1 MGVDSA
7 LAMGTGGYREAGLRR
22 SRPSLRWSLDNAFGF
37 DLHGTARAVGAL
49 VIGVTGGVEAVLSE
63 RTYAGHE
70 PHPVSLDAARHTN
83 VEPPAALQKRAV
95 G

>member
-1 MGVDSA
+1 
-7 LAMGTGGYREAGLRR
+7 MGTRGVPRGRIAAITALVAR
-22 SRPSLRWSLDNAFGF
+22 SLGNAFGF

-49 VIGVTGGVEAVLSE
+49 VIGVTGGVGAVLSE

-70 PHPVSLDAARHTN
+70 PQSRLLDAARQTN
-83 VEPPAALQKRAV
+83 VEPPAALQRWAV